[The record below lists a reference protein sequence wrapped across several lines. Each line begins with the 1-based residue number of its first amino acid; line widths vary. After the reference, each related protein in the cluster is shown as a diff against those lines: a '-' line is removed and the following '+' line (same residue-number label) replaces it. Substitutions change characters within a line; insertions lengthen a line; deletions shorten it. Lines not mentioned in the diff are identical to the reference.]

1 MTAMAWG
8 EDIQIFME
16 LGFPVNPFTLDDA
29 VLGVL
34 DEDFLD
40 GTLIGDDVS
49 PYAQEV
55 SISRGRSDQ
64 LQNFNAG
71 TCSVRLL
78 NRDRRFDPIN
88 ESSPYWNSC

>member
-1 MTAMAWG
+1 MAWG

-34 DEDFLD
+34 DDDFLD

-49 PYAQEV
+49 PVCA
-55 SISRGRSDQ
+55 RGFYFSWA
-64 LQNFNAG
+64 F
-71 TCSVRLL
+71 
-78 NRDRRFDPIN
+78 
-88 ESSPYWNSC
+88 